1 MGTNILDDRT
11 ALIFGV
17 KQSKKKNWL
26 GMLDTAD
33 TGTTILREDEN
44 DMPSATATIT
54 LGNKI
59 LAQERFI
66 VFVT

>member
-1 MGTNILDDRT
+1 
-11 ALIFGV
+11 
-17 KQSKKKNWL
+17 
-26 GMLDTAD
+26 MLDTAD

-59 LAQERFI
+59 LAHERFI